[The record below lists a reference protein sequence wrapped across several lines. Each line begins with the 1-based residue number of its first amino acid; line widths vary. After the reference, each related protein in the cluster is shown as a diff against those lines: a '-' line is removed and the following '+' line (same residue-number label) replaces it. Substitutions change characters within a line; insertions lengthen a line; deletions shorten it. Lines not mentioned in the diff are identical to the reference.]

1 MKMLKNGWMRS
12 GTVSMNSKAYYEL
25 NKRIQELE
33 GEIKILELNEITQSK
48 RYIELKAS
56 LRTMNFCIKTMFLH
70 KDNACLVKKDKEMTR
85 SAILTEV
92 AGIRQALNSAR
103 WVLNEEDIQDIAK
116 IILRA
121 TERNEIDKNKW
132 ESKYIEV

>member
-1 MKMLKNGWMRS
+1 
-12 GTVSMNSKAYYEL
+12 MNSKAYYEL

-48 RYIELKAS
+48 RYIELKSS

>member
-1 MKMLKNGWMRS
+1 
-12 GTVSMNSKAYYEL
+12 MN
-25 NKRIQELE
+25 
-33 GEIKILELNEITQSK
+33 
-48 RYIELKAS
+48 
-56 LRTMNFCIKTMFLH
+56 
-70 KDNACLVKKDKEMTR
+70 R

-103 WVLNEEDIQDIAK
+103 WVLNEEDIKDIAK
-116 IILRA
+116 IILRS

>member
-1 MKMLKNGWMRS
+1 
-12 GTVSMNSKAYYEL
+12 MNSKAYYEL

-33 GEIKILELNEITQSK
+33 GEIKILELNEITESK

-85 SAILTEV
+85 SEILTEV

-103 WVLNEEDIQDIAK
+103 WVLNEEDIKDIAK

>member
-1 MKMLKNGWMRS
+1 
-12 GTVSMNSKAYYEL
+12 MNSKAYYEL

-48 RYIELKAS
+48 RYIELEAS

>member
-1 MKMLKNGWMRS
+1 
-12 GTVSMNSKAYYEL
+12 MNSKAYYEL

-56 LRTMNFCIKTMFLH
+56 LRTMNFYIKTMFLH

>member
-1 MKMLKNGWMRS
+1 
-12 GTVSMNSKAYYEL
+12 MNSKVYYEL

-33 GEIKILELNEITQSK
+33 GEIQFLELNEITHSK

-85 SAILTEV
+85 SEILTEV
-92 AGIRQALNSAR
+92 AGVRQALNSAR
-103 WVLNEEDIQDIAK
+103 WVLNEEDIKNIAQ
-116 IILRA
+116 IILNATDRA
-121 TERNEIDKNKW
+121 E
-132 ESKYIEV
+132 KYNNDLQELSIK

>member
-1 MKMLKNGWMRS
+1 MRS

-25 NKRIQELE
+25 HKKRQELE

-56 LRTMNFCIKTMFLH
+56 LRTMNFYIKTMFLH

>member
-1 MKMLKNGWMRS
+1 
-12 GTVSMNSKAYYEL
+12 
-25 NKRIQELE
+25 
-33 GEIKILELNEITQSK
+33 
-48 RYIELKAS
+48 
-56 LRTMNFCIKTMFLH
+56 
-70 KDNACLVKKDKEMTR
+70 MTR
-85 SAILTEV
+85 SEILTEV

-132 ESKYIEV
+132 ESKYSEV

>member
-1 MKMLKNGWMRS
+1 MNRS
-12 GTVSMNSKAYYEL
+12 
-25 NKRIQELE
+25 
-33 GEIKILELNEITQSK
+33 
-48 RYIELKAS
+48 
-56 LRTMNFCIKTMFLH
+56 
-70 KDNACLVKKDKEMTR
+70 D
-85 SAILTEV
+85 ILTQV
-92 AGIRQALNSAR
+92 ALLRQALNSAR

>member
-1 MKMLKNGWMRS
+1 
-12 GTVSMNSKAYYEL
+12 
-25 NKRIQELE
+25 
-33 GEIKILELNEITQSK
+33 
-48 RYIELKAS
+48 
-56 LRTMNFCIKTMFLH
+56 
-70 KDNACLVKKDKEMTR
+70 MTR
-85 SAILTEV
+85 SDILTEV

-103 WVLNEEDIQDIAK
+103 WVLQEEDIKDIAK

>member
-1 MKMLKNGWMRS
+1 
-12 GTVSMNSKAYYEL
+12 MNSKAYYEL

-103 WVLNEEDIQDIAK
+103 WVLTEEDIQDIAK

>member
-1 MKMLKNGWMRS
+1 
-12 GTVSMNSKAYYEL
+12 MNSKAYYEL

-103 WVLNEEDIQDIAK
+103 WVLNEEDIKNIAK

>member
-1 MKMLKNGWMRS
+1 MRS

-103 WVLNEEDIQDIAK
+103 WVLNEEDIKNIAK

>member
-1 MKMLKNGWMRS
+1 
-12 GTVSMNSKAYYEL
+12 
-25 NKRIQELE
+25 
-33 GEIKILELNEITQSK
+33 
-48 RYIELKAS
+48 
-56 LRTMNFCIKTMFLH
+56 MNFCIKTMFLH

>member
-1 MKMLKNGWMRS
+1 MRS

-56 LRTMNFCIKTMFLH
+56 LRTMNFCIKTMFLY

>member
-1 MKMLKNGWMRS
+1 
-12 GTVSMNSKAYYEL
+12 MNSKAYYEL
-25 NKRIQELE
+25 HKKRQELE

-48 RYIELKAS
+48 RYIELKAR

>member
-1 MKMLKNGWMRS
+1 MNRS
-12 GTVSMNSKAYYEL
+12 E
-25 NKRIQELE
+25 
-33 GEIKILELNEITQSK
+33 
-48 RYIELKAS
+48 
-56 LRTMNFCIKTMFLH
+56 
-70 KDNACLVKKDKEMTR
+70 
-85 SAILTEV
+85 ILTEV

-132 ESKYIEV
+132 ESKYSEV

>member
-1 MKMLKNGWMRS
+1 
-12 GTVSMNSKAYYEL
+12 MNSKAYYEL

-56 LRTMNFCIKTMFLH
+56 LRTMNFCIKTMFLY

>member
-1 MKMLKNGWMRS
+1 MRS
-12 GTVSMNSKAYYEL
+12 GTVSMNSKAYSEL

-103 WVLNEEDIQDIAK
+103 WVLTEEDIQDIAK

>member
-1 MKMLKNGWMRS
+1 
-12 GTVSMNSKAYYEL
+12 MNSKAYYEL
-25 NKRIQELE
+25 HKKRQELE

-56 LRTMNFCIKTMFLH
+56 LRTMNFYIKTMFLH

>member
-1 MKMLKNGWMRS
+1 MNRS
-12 GTVSMNSKAYYEL
+12 
-25 NKRIQELE
+25 
-33 GEIKILELNEITQSK
+33 
-48 RYIELKAS
+48 
-56 LRTMNFCIKTMFLH
+56 
-70 KDNACLVKKDKEMTR
+70 D
-85 SAILTEV
+85 ILTEV

-103 WVLNEEDIQDIAK
+103 WVLTEEDIQDIAK

>member
-1 MKMLKNGWMRS
+1 
-12 GTVSMNSKAYYEL
+12 
-25 NKRIQELE
+25 
-33 GEIKILELNEITQSK
+33 
-48 RYIELKAS
+48 
-56 LRTMNFCIKTMFLH
+56 
-70 KDNACLVKKDKEMTR
+70 MTR
-85 SAILTEV
+85 SDILTEV

>member
-1 MKMLKNGWMRS
+1 MRS

-33 GEIKILELNEITQSK
+33 GEIKILELNEITESK

-85 SAILTEV
+85 SEILTEV

-103 WVLNEEDIQDIAK
+103 WVLNEEDIKDIAK